1 MSFDV
6 TVILPNNLRSGYLQ
20 SEFIAAG
27 LAYTTNKYSLDANLD
42 RNRNQISLGFEL
54 RDKTTRDIVSL
65 RRINTLYISNDPYFE
80 PSSTITITNWP
91 ANPDVFSD
99 TINYTYNINAN
110 YFFDNTDTQGS
121 FGSTATGTGL
131 FNINNWALSAN
142 GGLSKVF
149 VKAIL
154 EGPSNQLVEYPN
166 GYGIYD
172 TLIWEGELPLNPDNL
187 EISALKS
194 GWIGKNTQAI
204 FKPASSMT
212 EVNDNGIASYLVS
225 NYEVSATGQTLDI
238 KSSTG
243 STVYRSLSPTASI
256 ASTTCDTYQFYR
268 NVSSFLYNS
277 YSFGFD
283 ANIYIAPF
291 TFYSGVAFYTKSKL
305 LNTTTKPDFQVQS
318 NFIYTPTAIGC
329 TNSAYIKL
337 YDQPDYN
344 AGSKEIVMRLS
355 IPNNANPT
363 AYLYTIDNGVESVA
377 KQTTTLPNSLLP
389 LLQSGGNVELYYS
402 AIDSQYAYVESY
414 FTPDSDQGSDSRK
427 SYLLASSIMSSF
439 GTTYVGGAFQFDVDS
454 SAGDG
459 AFIKVRDL
467 TLSQGKNTLSVDI
480 GDCSDSDITGISQPI
495 SSIINTWTADQNS
508 EYIVLTDNPRGS
520 TITNSVSSTYA
531 QVNKIDSADQYA
543 VPGVCEVQLFKP
555 SMSNRCSLE
564 VKVLH
569 KTDDFYIGF
578 SNKSS
583 YRIHNENG
591 LQVEWDRPLGTRV
604 VEDFGLSNNPVDA
617 GTILVK
623 FSKDKNQ
630 ILVMQRN
637 EDNTFSKTTLKT
649 YKPSASFD
657 RYIIEITDRAPSA
670 LKGHKKSSAY
680 NATWIYVKTVT
691 GNKLDLIGYA
701 QLNQKL
707 STSENGL
714 GYYAAVGFIKSSFDD
729 SGSSIY
735 NKVYELIYKSLPSY
749 EYQFEKEDVIKTFS
763 LTQEGLSNSKHYLG
777 QKLLA
782 GNTDFI
788 DYGYKNPETTLAIV
802 EVSAASTGANINISN
817 LPSQTI
823 DGVSLSTLALD
834 SYVLLKDQ
842 IVNSEN
848 GIYKKTGTSTFELQS
863 SPTGT
868 PYKVVGGDVN
878 NKSYFYKEK
887 IAQNTEILEKFIS
900 SSFFCPITVDEI
912 SPFVASIRPA
922 LFEFKL
928 NHINYD
934 EVIDQSSVNVR
945 FFEDLNGI
953 PDYSNP
959 LTDWISITTNPIQ
972 DNYVVPSNNS
982 LIQVIMEN
990 SSNKSP
996 LVSGGDKIWVLV
1008 SMPLN
1013 TAVGKAEGKTNSQA
1027 FVFDGNFTYYKLAEN
1042 MWFKL
1047 FARYVQKSTN
1057 SNHKHEQHLRIR
1069 AKSHGKLESN
1079 ATPIVG
1085 PVAIDLEGPKYGD
1098 QPPSIDNLTNT
1109 TLRNVEL
1116 TILASDAESGIMA
1129 FRVGREID
1137 NFRIQYT
1144 PWMPW
1149 SQFVLNNNGK
1159 YTIYLYGNLNY
1170 YTSGLG
1176 NTTFDLQN
1184 MGYSGPRK
1192 IWVQLMDYASNISQS
1207 YPLTFVSQAWSLLD
1221 TMPPIATTNFYN
1233 PKTNNSTYLTNITKP
1248 MVKMNA
1254 NDIVS
1259 GVKDFKYRRIYDSGP
1274 DSWSEWEYY
1283 SPYKVF
1289 DFTQETDGVKK
1300 VEFVFRDYGNNAT
1313 QSEDKWEIVVRPNK

>member
-1 MSFDV
+1 MSLDV

-20 SEFIAAG
+20 SEFLSAG

-54 RDKTTRDIVSL
+54 RDKTTRDVVSL

-80 PSSTITITNWP
+80 PSSTLTITNWP
-91 ANPDVFSD
+91 ANPEAFSD
-99 TINYTYNINAN
+99 TIDYTYNINAN
-110 YFFDNTDTQGS
+110 YFFDNTDSQGS
-121 FGSTATGTGL
+121 FGSTASGSGI

-149 VKAIL
+149 IKAIL

-172 TLIWEGELPLNPDNL
+172 TLIWEGEIPLNPDKL
-187 EISALKS
+187 EVSTLKT
-194 GWIGKNTQAI
+194 GWVGKNTQAI
-204 FKPASSMT
+204 FKPSSSMT
-212 EVNDNGIASYLVS
+212 QVNDNGIASYLVS

-238 KSSTG
+238 KASTG
-243 STVYRSLSPTASI
+243 ATAYRSLSPTASI
-256 ASTTCDTYQFYR
+256 AATTCDTYQFYR
-268 NVSSFLYNS
+268 NVSTFLYNA
-277 YSFGFD
+277 YSFNFD

-291 TFYSGVAFYTKSKL
+291 TFNSGIAFYTKSKL
-305 LNTTTKPDFQVQS
+305 LNSSTKPDFQVQS
-318 NFIYTPTAIGC
+318 NFIYSPTSIGC

-363 AYLYTIDNGVESVA
+363 AYLYTIDNGTESVA
-377 KQTTTLPNSLLP
+377 KQSTTLPNSLLP
-389 LLQSGGNVELYYS
+389 LLQSGGNLELYYS
-402 AIDSQYAYVESY
+402 AIDSQYAYVEGY
-414 FTPDSDQGSDSRK
+414 FTPDTDQSEGSRK
-427 SYLLASSIMSSF
+427 SYLLASSIMSSL
-439 GTTYVGGAFQFDVDS
+439 GTTYVGAAFQFDVDDS
-454 SAGDG
+454 NGDG

-467 TLSQGKNTLSVDI
+467 TLSQGKNTLSADI
-480 GDCSDSDITGISQPI
+480 GDCSNSDLTGISQPVSTI
-495 SSIINTWTADQNS
+495 TNTWTADQNS
-508 EYIVLTDNPRGS
+508 EYIILTDNPKGTTISS
-520 TITNSVSSTYA
+520 TVSSTYA
-531 QVNKIDSADQYA
+531 QVNKIDSADDYV
-543 VPGVCEVQLFKP
+543 VPGVCEIQLFKP

-569 KTDDFYIGF
+569 KTDDFYIAF

-591 LQVEWDRPLGTRV
+591 LQVEWDRPIGTRV
-604 VEDFGLSNNPVDA
+604 MEDFALSNNPISA
-617 GTILVK
+617 GTVVVK

-657 RYIIEITDRAPSA
+657 RYIIEITDRSPSA
-670 LKGHKKSSAY
+670 IKGNRKSVAY
-680 NATWIYVKTVT
+680 NASWIYVKTVS

-707 STSENGL
+707 STSEDGL
-714 GYYAAVGFIKSSFDD
+714 GYYASTGFIKSSFDD

-735 NKVYELIYKSLPSY
+735 NKVYELKFKSLPSY
-749 EYQFEKEDVIKTFS
+749 ESKFEKEDVVKSFS
-763 LTQEGLSNSKHYLG
+763 LTQEALSNSKQFLG

-788 DYGYKNPETTLAIV
+788 DFGYKNPESSVSVV
-802 EVSAASTGANINISN
+802 EVSAVSVGANINVTN
-817 LPSQTI
+817 LASQTI
-823 DGVSLSTLALD
+823 DGVSLSTLSLD

-842 IVNSEN
+842 IINSEN
-848 GIYKKTGTSTFELQS
+848 GVYKKTGTSTFELQT
-863 SPTGT
+863 SPSGT
-868 PYKVVGGDVN
+868 SYKTIGGNVN

-900 SSFFCPITVDEI
+900 TSFFCPITVDEI
-912 SPFVASIRPA
+912 SPFVASLRA
-922 LFEFKL
+922 QLFEFRL

-934 EVIDQSSVNVR
+934 QDIDQSSINIR
-945 FFEDLNGI
+945 FFENTNDV
-953 PDYSNP
+953 PDYNNP
-959 LTDWISITTNPIQ
+959 LTDWISVSNNPYDSNFVIS
-972 DNYVVPSNNS
+972 SNNS
-982 LIQVIMEN
+982 LVQVAMEN
-990 SSNKSP
+990 TSNKAP
-996 LVSGGDKIWVLV
+996 LVSSGDKIWVLIT
-1008 SMPLN
+1008 MPLN
-1013 TAVGKAEGKTNSQA
+1013 TSLGKAQGKVNTQA
-1027 FVFDGNFTYYKLAEN
+1027 FVFDGNFTYYKLADN

-1047 FARYVQKSTN
+1047 FARYSQKSAN

-1079 ATPIVG
+1079 ATPITD
-1085 PVAIDLEGPKYGD
+1085 PVAIDLIGPKYND

-1116 TILASDAESGIMA
+1116 TILASDNESGIMA

-1137 NFRIQYT
+1137 NFRTQYT

-1176 NTTFDLQN
+1176 NSTFDLQN

-1207 YPLTFVSQAWSLLD
+1207 YPLTFVAQAWSLLD

-1233 PKTNNSTYLTNITKP
+1233 PKTNGTTSLTNITKP
-1248 MVKMNA
+1248 IVKMNS

-1259 GVKDFKYRRIYDSGP
+1259 GVKDFKYRRIYDTGA

-1289 DFTQETDGVKK
+1289 DFTQESDGVKK
-1300 VEFVFRDYGNNAT
+1300 VEFIFRDYGNNAT
-1313 QSEDKWEIVVRPNK
+1313 QPEDKWEIVVRPNK